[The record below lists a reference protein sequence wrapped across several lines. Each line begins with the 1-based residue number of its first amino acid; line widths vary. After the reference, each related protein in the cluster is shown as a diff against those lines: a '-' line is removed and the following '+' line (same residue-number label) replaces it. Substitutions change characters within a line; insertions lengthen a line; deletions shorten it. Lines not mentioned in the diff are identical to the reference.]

1 MNPIYNSHIDFEIL
15 ISTQSQTSLDF
26 LVPMFK
32 NQDYKDFYL
41 LIVNQNPDSADLISE
56 HKNIRVFNSPKKGLA
71 KSRNLA
77 IKNALGSVCLFA
89 DDDVVYEKDLKEKI
103 MSSHRVNPN
112 SDIITFKMRDFNGKD
127 FRDYPKQKSY
137 NKKSLATANSVV
149 ISFKKEA
156 IQNHVFFDTLFGLGA
171 EFPTGDEYVFL
182 RDALD
187 KGKIITFEPIVIL
200 NHPAFSSGQAVSKD
214 CILFARA
221 ALFYKFEGALAYIK
235 LLKHLLMLVYKHQLT
250 VGKLAVKYKVGLKGI
265 SRFKKLMLE
274 RG

>member
-1 MNPIYNSHIDFEIL
+1 MNPVHNLHIDFEIL

-32 NQDYKDFYL
+32 GLDFRAYNL
-41 LIVNQNPDSADLISE
+41 LIINQNPDSVDLISE
-56 HKNIRVFNSPKKGLA
+56 YKNIRVFNSPKKGLA

-89 DDDVVYEKDLKEKI
+89 DDDVVYKKDFKEKI

-112 SDIITFKMRDFNGKD
+112 SDIITFKMKDFNGRD

-200 NHPAFSSGQAVSKD
+200 NHPAFSSGQAVSND
-214 CILFARA
+214 YILFARA

>member
-41 LIVNQNPDSADLISE
+41 LIVNQNPDSVDLISE
-56 HKNIRVFNSPKKGLA
+56 YKNIRVFNSPKKGLA

-89 DDDVVYEKDLKEKI
+89 DDDVVYEKDFKEKI

-112 SDIITFKMRDFNGKD
+112 SDIITFKMKDFNGKD
-127 FRDYPKQKSY
+127 FRDYPKQKIY
-137 NKKSLATANSVV
+137 NKKSLSTANSVV
-149 ISFKKEA
+149 ISFKKQA

-187 KGKIITFEPIVIL
+187 KGKSITFEPIVIL
-200 NHPAFSSGQAVSKD
+200 NHPAFSSGQSVSKD

-265 SRFKKLMLE
+265 FRFKKLMLE
-274 RG
+274 RR

>member
-1 MNPIYNSHIDFEIL
+1 MNPIYNSYIDFEIL

-41 LIVNQNPDSADLISE
+41 LIVNQNPDSVDLISE
-56 HKNIRVFNSPKKGLA
+56 YKNIRVFNSPKKGLA

-89 DDDVVYEKDLKEKI
+89 DDDVVYEKDFKEKI
-103 MSSHRVNPN
+103 MSSHRLNSN

-200 NHPAFSSGQAVSKD
+200 NHPTFSSGQAVSRD

-235 LLKHLLMLVYKHQLT
+235 LLKHLLTLVYKHQLT

-265 SRFKKLMLE
+265 FRFKKLMLE
-274 RG
+274 RR

>member
-1 MNPIYNSHIDFEIL
+1 MNPVHNLHIDFEIL

-32 NQDYKDFYL
+32 GLDFRAYNL
-41 LIVNQNPDSADLISE
+41 LIINQNPDSVDLISE
-56 HKNIRVFNSPKKGLA
+56 YKNIRVLNSPKKGLA

-112 SDIITFKMRDFNGKD
+112 SDIITFKMKDFNGKD

-156 IQNHVFFDTLFGLGA
+156 IQNHVFFDTLFGLGS

-187 KGKIITFEPIVIL
+187 KGKIISFEPIVIL
-200 NHPAFSSGQAVSKD
+200 NHPAFSSGQAVSND
-214 CILFARA
+214 YILFARA